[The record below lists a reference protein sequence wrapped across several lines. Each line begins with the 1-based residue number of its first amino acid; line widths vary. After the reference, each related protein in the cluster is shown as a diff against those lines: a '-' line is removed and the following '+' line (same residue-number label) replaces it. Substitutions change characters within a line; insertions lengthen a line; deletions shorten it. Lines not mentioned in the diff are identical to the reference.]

1 MLTDLRSR
9 GGEGRGRGGG
19 RGDLEQ
25 FGLISRPVWGFVVL
39 QLLSDI

>member
-9 GGEGRGRGGG
+9 EGEGTGVG
-19 RGDLEQ
+19 GDLEQ

-39 QLLSDI
+39 QPLSDI